1 MNKIY
6 IDSNCNLCVGYGHFL
21 KNNNSNVVVA
31 NQLDLKAQD
40 ITRNELVYE
49 RSNEKYYANEA
60 IIESIYD
67 LGSIFKVV
75 KLFKV
80 FPTSFTYMLY
90 KIFANNRYKFN

>member
-1 MNKIY
+1 LNKIY
-6 IDSNCNLCVGYGHFL
+6 IDSNCKFCIGYGEFL
-21 KNNNSNVVVA
+21 KNKNSELVVA
-31 NQLDLKAQD
+31 KQLDLKTQD
-40 ITRNELVYE
+40 ITKDELVYE
-49 RSNEKYYANEA
+49 RNNKKYYANEA